1 MDLQA
6 IWTTVWTAVEPA
18 MPYVGFVLG
27 LIGRVLIPYLLE
39 KMRSDKPMVFDW
51 IYVRGQLAGAVVA
64 LIPTLAGGELLAQ
77 IGALGWAAAFGLAYF
92 GADIGRGVQKA
103 RTPAAS

>member
-6 IWTTVWTAVEPA
+6 IWTAVRPA
-18 MPYVGFVLG
+18 MPYVGFGLG
-27 LIGRVLIPYLLE
+27 LIGRVLIPYALE
-39 KMRSDKPMVFDW
+39 KMRSAEPLTFDW
-51 IYVRGQLAGAVVA
+51 VYVRGQIAGALIT

-92 GADIGRGVQKA
+92 GADFGRGVQKL
-103 RTPAAS
+103 RAAN